1 MDAAEDYDQNSY
13 SHLNS
18 HLHSHSNELNRSRH
32 SHTTNDTDDYE
43 YDYDYDDESSIN
55 TVEDYQ
61 QLKVVVG
68 KRNGIVTLMEDIQN
82 GELGSGSGVEEKV
95 GDDEDHENDVDENE
109 EEEKAFDVEPDLG
122 HEDGIHGNIPT
133 RDRDSPTPTPNANES
148 PLSPPLSPSASTS
161 MPTSAS
167 SSASSS
173 AFQLIPTTNQT
184 HKDHQQKEHL
194 ETRTVCLEAAAEAYK
209 CASLEVPDVSCNVL
223 MLMLMLMLMLI
234 LQQLHSD
241 LLN

>member
-1 MDAAEDYDQNSY
+1 MPFRTDWTHSMDAAEDYDQNSY

-32 SHTTNDTDDYE
+32 SHTTNDTDDYEYE

-95 GDDEDHENDVDENE
+95 GDDEDHENDVDEN
-109 EEEKAFDVEPDLG
+109 
-122 HEDGIHGNIPT
+122 
-133 RDRDSPTPTPNANES
+133 S
-148 PLSPPLSPSASTS
+148 
-161 MPTSAS
+161 
-167 SSASSS
+167 
-173 AFQLIPTTNQT
+173 LINP
-184 HKDHQQKEHL
+184 
-194 ETRTVCLEAAAEAYK
+194 RC
-209 CASLEVPDVSCNVL
+209 
-223 MLMLMLMLMLI
+223 
-234 LQQLHSD
+234 
-241 LLN
+241 